1 MSDEQIQVLN
11 QITGIIDEKAA
22 KYKDERHHMPRAR
35 AMAEKEALLKLLED
49 GLDLARN
56 IRPQPAD
63 LIRDFER
70 LSTEFRRMP

>member
-1 MSDEQIQVLN
+1 MSDEEIQALN
-11 QITGIIDEKAA
+11 QITAIIDEKAT

-35 AMAEKEALLKLLED
+35 AVAEKEALLKLLDD
-49 GLDLARN
+49 GLSLARN

-70 LSTEFRRMP
+70 LSSELRRTP